1 MKKINSPF
9 VKGNVKE
16 ILPKIF
22 AVSIKDRYQRAMLFC
37 RYQEFYES
45 PYLQIRGRFF
55 TWEHFMMVYKEKRNQ
70 ELFTYPE
77 DWTGFNIPSDIIR
90 KGLDEFYHKD
100 KGPYDEIMNDIWY
113 YCENNPL
120 KFNKPRSKWYLIGVD
135 YSDSNTM
142 KHEIAHG
149 LYYTNSQYKTEMND
163 LISNFKSSQYIRLK
177 KKLVQMGYRDDK
189 KIIYDEIQAYFSTGL
204 DDKFSNNEFKK
215 LQKEFKNVF
224 NRYMK

>member
-55 TWEHFMMVYKEKRNQ
+55 TWEHFMMIYKEKRKQ

-77 DWTGFNIPSDIIR
+77 DWAGFNIPSDIIR

-113 YCENNPL
+113 YCENHPL
-120 KFNKPRSKWYLIGVD
+120 KFNKSRSKWYLIGAD
-135 YSDSNTM
+135 SSDSDTM

-149 LYYTNSQYKTEMND
+149 FYYTNSEYKKEMND

-177 KKLVQMGYRDDK
+177 KNLVQMGYRDDK
-189 KIIYDEIQAYFSTGL
+189 KIIDDEIQAYFSTGL
-204 DDKFSNNEFKK
+204 DGKFSNNEFKK